1 MTTLSE
7 IPLTTYSPSCHCL
20 SSPKS
25 HEGAILGEPNVGVQ
39 VLCRVGSAAKEG
51 IGNAPARFNVL
62 ALGPS
67 IILCGAEGQDG
78 FVWSTVVGTQ

>member
-1 MTTLSE
+1 MPFPYAFFTSATPKS
-7 IPLTTYSPSCHCL
+7 
-20 SSPKS
+20 KS